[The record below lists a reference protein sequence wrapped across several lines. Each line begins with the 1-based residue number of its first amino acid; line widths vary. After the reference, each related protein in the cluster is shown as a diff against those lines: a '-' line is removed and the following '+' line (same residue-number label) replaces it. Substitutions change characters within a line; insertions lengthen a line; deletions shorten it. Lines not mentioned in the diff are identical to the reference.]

1 MRNVLDLPRN
11 AGSPQA
17 VEPRGS
23 CGKPLSSRSSTV
35 VDVPSSPRPSDA
47 AGSGPDTVSDLPS
60 SPDDPRIEVRRSR
73 RRKRTVSARLEG
85 ETVVVLM
92 PAGLPR
98 AEERRLIGD
107 MLTRLARSGRRT
119 KRGAS
124 DDDLMR
130 LADQLSRRWLEG
142 RPRPSSV
149 RWVPAMTTRWA
160 SCSPGS
166 GEIRISETLQEV
178 PAYVLNYVLV
188 HELAHLMVPGG
199 HPPEFW
205 DVVRRYPRTERAV
218 GYLEAYSRVLRNG
231 AGGQTA
237 GGEGLGDLV
246 PGYDDND
253 DEPAQQ

>member
-1 MRNVLDLPRN
+1 
-11 AGSPQA
+11 
-17 VEPRGS
+17 
-23 CGKPLSSRSSTV
+23 
-35 VDVPSSPRPSDA
+35 
-47 AGSGPDTVSDLPS
+47 
-60 SPDDPRIEVRRSR
+60 
-73 RRKRTVSARLEG
+73 
-85 ETVVVLM
+85 
-92 PAGLPR
+92 
-98 AEERRLIGD
+98 
-107 MLTRLARSGRRT
+107 
-119 KRGAS
+119 
-124 DDDLMR
+124 
-130 LADQLSRRWLEG
+130 
-142 RPRPSSV
+142 
-149 RWVPAMTTRWA
+149 MTTRWA